1 MNNGKKTMSTNTAK
15 NSENNA
21 SPSPAPVIRQS
32 TYQVM
37 ADKAGVDR
45 EAVTV
50 DIRKYI
56 ASNPEADK
64 WPKDAI
70 FSLAIT
76 VHKLGL
82 SLAPAMGEAF
92 IMPARTGCELVIGYR
107 GLLKL
112 ARKSGRVRGADAQVV
127 RATDEFKLKLSGES
141 YDVEWAADVSGLE
154 DPGPIVGAFARV
166 FMTDAPTIVTVL
178 RMDAVLALRE
188 RKGPMWAKE
197 PEQMVR
203 KTALARALRLVPGL
217 DEKLGEL
224 AGEGDDA

>member
-1 MNNGKKTMSTNTAK
+1 MNANTEK
-15 NSENNA
+15 PENT
-21 SPSPAPVIRQS
+21 SRPIVRQS
-32 TYQVM
+32 TYQQM
-37 ADKAGVDR
+37 ADRAGVDR
-45 EAVTV
+45 EAVAV
-50 DIRKYI
+50 DIRKFI
-56 ASNPEADK
+56 SANPEAEG
-64 WPKDAI
+64 WSKDAI
-70 FSLAIT
+70 FSLALT

-92 IMPARTGCELVIGYR
+92 IVSGRNGCELVIGYR

-112 ARKSGRVRGADAQVV
+112 AHKSGRVRGADAQVV
-127 RATDEFKLKLSGES
+127 RERDDFRIKLAGES
-141 YDVEWAADVSGLE
+141 YDVEWASDGAGLS

-166 FMTDAPTIVTVL
+166 FMENAPTIVTVI

-217 DEKLGEL
+217 DQQLGEL
-224 AGEGDDA
+224 AGEGDDHGP